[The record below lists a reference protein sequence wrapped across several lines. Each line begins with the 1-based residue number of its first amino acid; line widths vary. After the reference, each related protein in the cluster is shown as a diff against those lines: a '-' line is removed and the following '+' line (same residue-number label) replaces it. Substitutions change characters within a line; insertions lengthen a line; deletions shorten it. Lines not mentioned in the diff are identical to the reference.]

1 MQTVKQSPSED
12 LWLAPSS
19 QVHRTIQ
26 FIEPTVTAN
35 DFEALQP
42 VSGQDGL
49 RRAIQKAASWLI
61 VETVFGLAAYGA
73 AAHACAWPGALTP
86 LNRPTGA
93 TDGAKRA
100 PSVKGVT

>member
-1 MQTVKQSPSED
+1 MQTVKQSSGED
-12 LWLAPSS
+12 LWLAPCS

-26 FIEPTVTAN
+26 FMEPTVTAN
-35 DFEALQP
+35 DLEALQP
-42 VSGQDGL
+42 VSGQHGL

-86 LNRPTGA
+86 LESADRR
-93 TDGAKRA
+93 D
-100 PSVKGVT
+100 

>member
-19 QVHRTIQ
+19 QVYRTIQ

-61 VETVFGLAAYGA
+61 VETCSASRRTARLRMHALGLE
-73 AAHACAWPGALTP
+73 P
-86 LNRPTGA
+86 LRP
-93 TDGAKRA
+93 
-100 PSVKGVT
+100 

>member
-1 MQTVKQSPSED
+1 MQTVKQSSSED

-35 DFEALQP
+35 DLEALQP

-49 RRAIQKAASWLI
+49 RRAIQKAASWLMA
-61 VETVFGLAAYGA
+61 ETIFGLAAYGA
-73 AAHACAWPGALTP
+73 AAHACSWDPAWSPY
-86 LNRPTGA
+86 
-93 TDGAKRA
+93 A
-100 PSVKGVT
+100 PQSADRRD